1 MSDESQGVG
10 IDVDHWDGAGNLTY
24 TGDRNSASVATTVSG
39 KGTYTVDANGR
50 FAVMVKGQC
59 APCGYL
65 SGANQGYAIYDSAD
79 TNLVLLEAQ
88 TVPTGGSFEISSMQG
103 GYGYGSRWYLFPEQ
117 QTASGETVT
126 EGQGSFTGTLD
137 TNTDGQTDVDLSVTA
152 AETATAKSGTSGRF
166 LYQPTNTTFPYAI
179 YVIDKNNAVAIP
191 LGGSG
196 GETDPLLRFVH
207 Q

>member
-1 MSDESQGVG
+1 MVG
-10 IDVDHWDGAGNLTY
+10 
-24 TGDRNSASVATTVSG
+24 
-39 KGTYTVDANGR
+39 
-50 FAVMVKGQC
+50 GQC

-65 SGANQGYAIYDSAD
+65 SGTNKGFAIYDAED
-79 TNLVLLEAQ
+79 TNLVLFEAQ
-88 TVPTGGSFEISSMQG
+88 TVPLGGPFEIASMQG
-103 GYGYGSRWYLFPEQ
+103 GYAFGSRWYYFPQQ

-137 TNTDGQTDVDLSVTA
+137 TNTEGHTDVDISF
-152 AETATAKSGTSGRF
+152 TATETTTSNSGVHGRF
-166 LYQPTNTTFPYAI
+166 LYQPSNTGFPYAI

-196 GETDPLLRFVH
+196 DETDPILRFIH